1 MIKTK
6 LFTVAILAS
15 LAAGIGGA
23 SAQST
28 GTVSEPARL
37 QSLAPLMSNGRPKL
51 CWQEKRCRYIG
62 GRLAYC
68 RYVPVCRQ

>member
-6 LFTVAILAS
+6 LFTIAILAS

-28 GTVSEPARL
+28 GTASEAARL
-37 QSLAPLMSNGRPKL
+37 QSLAPMMSNGRPML
-51 CWQEKRCRYIG
+51 CWNEKRCRRLPS
-62 GRLAYC
+62 GRIAYC
-68 RYVPVCRQ
+68 RYVKTCR

>member
-28 GTVSEPARL
+28 ATASEA
-37 QSLAPLMSNGRPKL
+37 APLQRLVPVMSTGRPML
-51 CWQEKRCRYIG
+51 CWNEQRCRYIG
-62 GRLAYC
+62 GRIAYC
-68 RYVPVCRQ
+68 RYVKVCRP